1 MSQIHLA
8 AQSDQPEVVGL
19 FLQKQPSLVT
29 TTTKDGNTSAHIAA
43 KKGSVRV
50 LEELLKFDKSIV
62 TTNRNRITDS
72 TPLHV
77 ATEGGHTDVVKLLLS
92 CGASPLDENKS
103 GMTPVHLAA
112 RFGHSAVISEF
123 VKQNI
128 SLRNL
133 SRKLGMTALHVA
145 AFYGEEDI
153 VRELMRHVPPSVK
166 SEVRVADKSRLS
178 LLSSPWQIPT
188 AQAQSLVRELSTE
201 GGLTPLHLAAYSGS
215 ENVVR
220 GLLNSPAVQV
230 RITY

>member
-1 MSQIHLA
+1 MQIHLA

-19 FLQKQPSLVT
+19 FLQKQPTLVT

-166 SEVRVADKSRLS
+166 SEVRPH
-178 LLSSPWQIPT
+178 SSIVIVIVIVMMTSDPDSPGPEPGERAGQRGWFDP
-188 AQAQSLVRELSTE
+188 APP
-201 GGLTPLHLAAYSGS
+201 GGLQ
-215 ENVVR
+215 R
-220 GLLNSPAVQV
+220 Q
-230 RITY
+230 

>member
-1 MSQIHLA
+1 M
-8 AQSDQPEVVGL
+8 
-19 FLQKQPSLVT
+19 T

-50 LEELLKFDKSIV
+50 LEELLKFDKNIV
-62 TTNRNRITDS
+62 TTSRNKFTDS

-77 ATEGGHTDVVKLLLS
+77 ATEGGHTDVVKLLIGN
-92 CGASPLDENKS
+92 GASPLDENKA

-112 RFGHSAVISEF
+112 RYGHSSVISEF

-133 SRKLGMTALHVA
+133 SRKLGMTALHIA

-166 SEVRVADKSRLS
+166 SEVTCYS
-178 LLSSPWQIPT
+178 L
-188 AQAQSLVRELSTE
+188 
-201 GGLTPLHLAAYSGS
+201 
-215 ENVVR
+215 N
-220 GLLNSPAVQV
+220 LNSANIFFICLDSNSSNPESCQ
-230 RITY
+230 RIVYRRRADTPSLGCLQWK

>member
-1 MSQIHLA
+1 M
-8 AQSDQPEVVGL
+8 VGL
-19 FLQKQPSLVT
+19 FLQKQPTLVT

-166 SEVRVADKSRLS
+166 SEVRPHIVTLVVIVMITSDPD
-178 LLSSPWQIPT
+178 SPGPEPGERAVQRGWSDPAT
-188 AQAQSLVRELSTE
+188 P
-201 GGLTPLHLAAYSGS
+201 GGLQ
-215 ENVVR
+215 R
-220 GLLNSPAVQV
+220 Q
-230 RITY
+230 

>member
-1 MSQIHLA
+1 M
-8 AQSDQPEVVGL
+8 GL
-19 FLQKQPSLVT
+19 FLQKQPTLVT

-166 SEVRVADKSRLS
+166 SEVRPHTCYCYCYCYCSIRSRQ
-178 LLSSPWQIPT
+178 PRPRAW
-188 AQAQSLVRELSTE
+188 
-201 GGLTPLHLAAYSGS
+201 
-215 ENVVR
+215 
-220 GLLNSPAVQV
+220 
-230 RITY
+230 